1 MWAVDI
7 SEGIR
12 ICNGGSKDTGAVIE
26 LVVKEGL

>member
-12 ICNGGSKDTGAVIE
+12 VCNGGSKNTGTVIE
-26 LVVKEGL
+26 LVVKESL